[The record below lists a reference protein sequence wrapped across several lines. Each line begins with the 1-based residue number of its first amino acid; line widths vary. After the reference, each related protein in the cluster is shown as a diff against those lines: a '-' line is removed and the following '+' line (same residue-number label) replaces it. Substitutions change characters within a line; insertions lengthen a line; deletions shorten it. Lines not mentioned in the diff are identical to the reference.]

1 VNREKFEA
9 RLHAMGLQ
17 ADQVYLILV
26 LADGYAAGEIE
37 RCLRPPMQ
45 VQRRGLAGHGDA
57 RREWQDSLD
66 GGPAS

>member
-9 RLHAMGLQ
+9 RLWDMGLQ

-37 RCLRPPMQ
+37 RCLRPP
-45 VQRRGLAGHGDA
+45 VRAQRRGLAGHGDA
-57 RREWQDSLD
+57 RQEWQDSLGGRD
-66 GGPAS
+66 G